1 MSRYVLNPDWLHH
14 SRTASSAT
22 HIITST
28 GLSGSKS
35 QKMLN
40 RGVKKANALH
50 VVKPE
55 WVYDSLNAGKLLNE
69 YDYRLVTSSVQAE
82 LI

>member
-1 MSRYVLNPDWLHH
+1 MLSLIYDC

-35 QKMLN
+35 QKFLQA
-40 RGVKKANALH
+40 GTKKSNLH

-55 WVYDSLNAGKLLNE
+55 WLHDSIDAGRRLNE
-69 YDYRLVTSSVQAE
+69 FTYRVVVSETQKE
-82 LI
+82 LEWKG